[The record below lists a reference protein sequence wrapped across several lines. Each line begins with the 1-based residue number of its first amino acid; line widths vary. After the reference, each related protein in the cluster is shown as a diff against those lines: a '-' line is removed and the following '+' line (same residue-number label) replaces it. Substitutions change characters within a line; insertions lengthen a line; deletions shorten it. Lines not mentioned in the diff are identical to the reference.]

1 MNEMKVK
8 LMTKIMLK
16 GAEIR
21 EKMGDKLKEDSG
33 NWIEES
39 VKYIVGAVIGL
50 IVLGGL
56 TLLFKD
62 TVIPELVK
70 FIKNIFTKV

>member
-39 VKYIVGAVIGL
+39 VKYIIGAVIGL
-50 IVLGGL
+50 MVLGGL

-62 TVIPELVK
+62 TVIPELTK